1 MSAILGFIS
10 NNSLVSTLI
19 AAAVVA
25 AIGGVWKW
33 WRDRRDRQAIYNFL
47 LSSRSATGFTF
58 RSTEAISSH
67 TKIPEKRVAVLCSRH
82 PKIRRNE
89 KERQAWT
96 LVE

>member
-1 MSAILGFIS
+1 MSAVLEFIS

-19 AAAVVA
+19 ATAVVV
-25 AIGGVWKW
+25 AIGSAWKW
-33 WRDRRDRQAIYNFL
+33 WHDRQNSQAIYNFL

-67 TKIPEKRVAVLCSRH
+67 TKIPENRVAVLCSRH

-89 KERQAWT
+89 KGKQSGT